1 MFARV
6 LFSTKSKEAH
16 ASNSSKASKWRQGLC
31 VSIKLS
37 EENDVLTIES
47 LTFDYMYSFSQE
59 DLKKKREEIA
69 YYWDKV
75 SDS

>member
-6 LFSTKSKEAH
+6 LFSTKSTQAY
-16 ASNSSKASKWRQGLC
+16 ASNSSKASKWRQGLS

-37 EENDVLTIES
+37 EENDVLNMEC
-47 LTFDYMYSFSQE
+47 LTSVYMYLFSQE
-59 DLKKKREEIA
+59 DLKKKREEIG